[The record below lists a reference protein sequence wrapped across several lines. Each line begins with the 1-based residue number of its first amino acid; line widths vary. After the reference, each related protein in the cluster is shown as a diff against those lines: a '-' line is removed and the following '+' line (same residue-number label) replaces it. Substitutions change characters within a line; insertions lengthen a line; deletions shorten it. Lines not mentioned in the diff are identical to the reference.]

1 MRALYLIIT
10 FFIFPIEFEKTETL
24 YVHKRWRITLKKV
37 QTLQKYIDHRSVQGC
52 NLIFLNNNQPLR
64 NFVRAEPGSSTGT
77 LISRQS
83 LTSTCTVWSDH
94 VLFLFFFFLFFL
106 SNTKKTNGTMWNCWR
121 GFIWTLTVIR
131 VSCQCDLKRLP
142 K

>member
-1 MRALYLIIT
+1 MYLIIT

-64 NFVRAEPGSSTGT
+64 NFVREEPGSSIGT

-83 LTSTCTVWSDH
+83 LTPICTVWSDY
-94 VLFLFFFFLFFL
+94 VLFLFFFFFFL
-106 SNTKKTNGTMWNCWR
+106 SNTKKNEWYHVK
-121 GFIWTLTVIR
+121 LL
-131 VSCQCDLKRLP
+131 LKRFHLNAHSHQSFLSMLS
-142 K
+142 